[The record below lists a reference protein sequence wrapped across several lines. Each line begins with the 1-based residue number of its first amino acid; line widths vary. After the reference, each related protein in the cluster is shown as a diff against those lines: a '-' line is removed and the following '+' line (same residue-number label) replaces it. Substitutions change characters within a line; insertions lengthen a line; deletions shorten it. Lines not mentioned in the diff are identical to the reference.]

1 MSIVVNLTPEIEAKL
16 REKAIQQGRD
26 ISVVAAELIT
36 EILEGELQDTE
47 EAVKGIQKGL
57 NDFEAGRFRS
67 FDEFADE
74 QRKKYNLSVD

>member
-57 NDFEAGRFRS
+57 NDFQAGRFRS

>member
-74 QRKKYNLSVD
+74 QRKKYNLSID

>member
-26 ISVVAAELIT
+26 ISLVAAELLT

>member
-26 ISVVAAELIT
+26 ISLVAAELLT
-36 EILEGELQDTE
+36 EILEMELQDTE

>member
-36 EILEGELQDTE
+36 KILEGELQDTE

-67 FDEFADE
+67 FDEFAEE